1 MVQKLKEVLDARVA
15 VHVGVRT
22 LAVHAR
28 GSRIA
33 IAGACDLCRGRLPA
47 GASFIV
53 SRMARN

>member
-33 IAGACDLCRGRLPA
+33 IAGACVECRGRLA